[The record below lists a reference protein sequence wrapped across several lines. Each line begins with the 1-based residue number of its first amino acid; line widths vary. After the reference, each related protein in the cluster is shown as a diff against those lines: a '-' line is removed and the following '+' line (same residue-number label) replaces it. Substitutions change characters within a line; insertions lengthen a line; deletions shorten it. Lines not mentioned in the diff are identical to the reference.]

1 MDTTI
6 PAELLKVQRFGRIA
20 RRCCL
25 FLMTLIAIGTLLLVL
40 GVGKGLDVNMGPFS
54 VPKNQLST
62 AGLLYALFGFGLVL
76 AIIFTGLF
84 HLYSLFTNFAKGGI
98 YTAAN
103 VRHIRQLGLL
113 AMAWAVLDIILP
125 IGSIIL
131 LQAGLVDEAVVTKR
145 PQLVFGTSNLPSFIT
160 ASLIL
165 LASWI
170 MEVGRKTTD
179 EAERMRREADLVV

>member
-6 PAELLKVQRFGRIA
+6 PAEILKVQRFGRLA
-20 RRCCL
+20 RKACL
-25 FLMTLIAIGTLLLVL
+25 LLMGIVALGTILLLVAA
-40 GVGKGLDVNMGPFS
+40 GKGLQVNMDPYS
-54 VPKNQLST
+54 VPPDQLST
-62 AGLLYALFGFGLVL
+62 AGALYALFGFGLVL
-76 AIIFTGLF
+76 AIIFMGLF
-84 HLYSLFTNFAKGGI
+84 HLYSLFTHFAQGGI

-125 IGSIIL
+125 VGSIIL
-131 LQAGLVDEAVVTKR
+131 LQAGLIDAAVVTKH
-145 PQLVFGTSNLPSFIT
+145 PQLVFGSSNIPSFIT

-170 MEVGRKTTD
+170 MEVGRRTTD
-179 EAERMRREADLVV
+179 EAERMRREAELVV

>member
-1 MDTTI
+1 MDLTT
-6 PAELLKVQRFGRIA
+6 PTELLKVQRFGRIA
-20 RRCCL
+20 SKCCL
-25 FLMTLIAIGTLLLVL
+25 FLMTLIAIGTLLLIV

-54 VPKNQLST
+54 VPQNQLSS

-103 VRHIRQLGLL
+103 VRHIRHLGLL

-125 IGSIIL
+125 IGSIVL
-131 LQAGLVDEAVVTKR
+131 LQAGLIDEAVVTKR
-145 PQLVFGTSNLPSFIT
+145 TQLVFGTSNLPSFIT

-179 EAERMRREADLVV
+179 DAERMRREAELVV